1 MYYNEHYF
9 QILAAITCFDCPHF
23 FLYLYSRIRDEP
35 IFSKHKEYMCR
46 FFTSL
51 LIKYLKDTQFTF
63 DKGNVS
69 YLYFVYRRTRFIL
82 FHRFFFRILEYN
94 KINQSLVHLIPLN
107 FLQLL
112 FTTTLR
118 WSILSLQMYQ
128 RNYKS
133 YLWKYV

>member
-35 IFSKHKEYMCR
+35 IFSKHKEYLCM
-46 FFTSL
+46 FVISL

-63 DKGNVS
+63 QKGNV
-69 YLYFVYRRTRFIL
+69 LYFYFCIRRLSCKDITIYSISQVFYL
-82 FHRFFFRILEYN
+82 FRILEYN

-118 WSILSLQMYQ
+118 
-128 RNYKS
+128 
-133 YLWKYV
+133 